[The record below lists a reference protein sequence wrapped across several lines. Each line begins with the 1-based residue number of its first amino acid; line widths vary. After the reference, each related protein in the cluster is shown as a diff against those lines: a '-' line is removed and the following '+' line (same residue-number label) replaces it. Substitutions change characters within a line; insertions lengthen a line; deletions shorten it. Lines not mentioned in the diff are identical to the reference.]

1 MKSFVFNVVSGEE
14 GLRIDKFLSEKLVE
28 ITRSAIQSYIADGE
42 VSVNKKNSGQEL
54 QNKNR

>member
-28 ITRSAIQSYIADGE
+28 ITD
-42 VSVNKKNSGQEL
+42 L
-54 QNKNR
+54 QFRATLQTERCL